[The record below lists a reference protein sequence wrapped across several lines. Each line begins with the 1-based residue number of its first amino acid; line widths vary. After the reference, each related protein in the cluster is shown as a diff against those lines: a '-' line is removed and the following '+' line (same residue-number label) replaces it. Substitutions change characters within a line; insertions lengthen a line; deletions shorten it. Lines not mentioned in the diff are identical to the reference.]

1 MLDKSIQ
8 IGIVGLGL
16 IGGSIAKTLSKK
28 GYKVYAND
36 LDEKSLTNALIEK
49 KIDGLLEDLDQNN
62 PFILIFTI
70 PVLSIDKE
78 LIKNKQLLSK
88 ALCVTDGLSVKDP
101 LKIEI
106 EDKKINTENF
116 ILSHPIAGS
125 EKSGY
130 LNSKENLFKDKIVV
144 ITELSDT
151 SQSTKNICNDFW
163 TLLGA
168 KTIQINSKHHDKY
181 FAKTSHLKQK
191 KKFLQVEGLKT
202 LLELPLATLKCGKT
216 FSYQTKIICLKL

>member
-70 PVLSIDKE
+70 PVLSIDNE

-88 ALCVTDGLSVKDP
+88 ALCVTDGLSVKD
-101 LKIEI
+101 
-106 EDKKINTENF
+106 
-116 ILSHPIAGS
+116 LSLIHI
-125 EKSGY
+125 
-130 LNSKENLFKDKIVV
+130 
-144 ITELSDT
+144 
-151 SQSTKNICNDFW
+151 
-163 TLLGA
+163 
-168 KTIQINSKHHDKY
+168 
-181 FAKTSHLKQK
+181 
-191 KKFLQVEGLKT
+191 
-202 LLELPLATLKCGKT
+202 
-216 FSYQTKIICLKL
+216 